1 MVSLLR
7 IPFIVSLKKLAA
19 SEHLACVLVLGFFG
33 LLFFFGG
40 GCVFFFV
47 FFFFCSFFFYSLTF
61 LVGNPDNTFFQYSLK
76 HSSRVLSS
84 FGGGKVD

>member
-7 IPFIVSLKKLAA
+7 IPFIVSLKQLAA
-19 SEHLACVLVLGFFG
+19 SEYLACVLV
-33 LLFFFGG
+33 
-40 GCVFFFV
+40 VFFV
-47 FFFFCSFFFYSLTF
+47 ICFFCSAFFYSLTF

-84 FGGGKVD
+84 FGGGKVV